1 MATGAAIGIGI
12 MAGASVAGTV
22 VSAKQNKQQLQI
34 QQDAA
39 RQQNEELERQR
50 QKEIERQ
57 RRENAQLMNSVS
69 ALTNTAF
76 SGASAP
82 TLSNDK
88 YGDLG

>member
-22 VSAKQNKQQLQI
+22 VSAKQNKAQMQI
-34 QQDAA
+34 QQQSF
-39 RQQNEELERQR
+39 QQQSEELERQR